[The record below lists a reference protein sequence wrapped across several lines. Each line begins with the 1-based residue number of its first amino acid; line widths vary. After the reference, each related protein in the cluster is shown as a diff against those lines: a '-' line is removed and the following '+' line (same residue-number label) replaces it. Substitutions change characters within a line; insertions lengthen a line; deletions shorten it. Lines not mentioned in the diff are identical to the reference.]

1 MLRQAIDLDL
11 VGRDP
16 TPDGVGM
23 STPII
28 PAARIGVGSLGSLEL
43 IELFHPPVTGHA
55 RGRGAHAALSTS
67 AAWFVGHQLSTDISR
82 T

>member
-1 MLRQAIDLDL
+1 MDLDL

-16 TPDGVGM
+16 TQDGVGM

-28 PAARIGVGSLGSLEL
+28 PAARVGADSLGSLQL

-67 AAWFVGHQLSTDISR
+67 AAWFVGHQLSTDLSR